1 MNISSVVINVADL
14 NLMSEIAN
22 LVSDIDGCEVVA
34 QNENKIVALIESQ
47 SFDDEIKSY
56 KSIERLPGI
65 ATVSMIYSYQN
76 LDEDIEKSNN
86 NNIGDIL
93 RKIDESSVDD
103 IEYHGNP
110 TV

>member
-93 RKIDESSVDD
+93 RKIDESSIDD

>member
-93 RKIDESSVDD
+93 AKIDESSIDD

>member
-76 LDEDIEKSNN
+76 LDEDIEKLNN

>member
-14 NLMSEIAN
+14 NLMSDIAN
-22 LVSDIDGCEVVA
+22 LVLDIDGCEVVA

>member
-14 NLMSEIAN
+14 NSISKIAN

>member
-14 NLMSEIAN
+14 NSISKIAN

-93 RKIDESSVDD
+93 RKIDESSIDD

>member
-76 LDEDIEKSNN
+76 LDENIEKSNN

>member
-34 QNENKIVALIESQ
+34 QNENKIVVLIESQ

>member
-47 SFDDEIKSY
+47 SFDDEIKTY

-110 TV
+110 AV

>member
-22 LVSDIDGCEVVA
+22 LVLDIDGCEVVA